1 MCRDII
7 GTEQLLGLFIKMKME
22 TRCYKRMTK
31 NPIAKDL
38 RTTKY
43 KQRIKPNKKKRKQYK
58 EVLKEMIQSA
68 EEIQQTYKEDYKKKW
83 EDD

>member
-38 RTTKY
+38 RTPKY
-43 KQRIKPNKKKRKQYK
+43 KQRVKPNKKKKKQYK
-58 EVLKEMIQSA
+58 EVLREMMESA
-68 EEIQQTYKEDYKKKW
+68 EEQQRLYQEHYKRW
-83 EDD
+83 EDA